1 MRIPERQTELEAF
14 YREHLGGNQHGGAA
28 TIAAPR
34 ITAGLPT
41 DDQVIEK
48 LLHETSGKGRALFGG
63 DTSSYESHSSA
74 DQAFMNKLYFYTQDE
89 GQIDAIFRRSGL
101 YREKWNRHDYRR
113 RTYMK
118 AANTIVDTYEWER
131 VKITV
136 GTTNSPNP
144 PNPTNPANPANPANP
159 TVKSAAKLL
168 ETEMQPTRWAVP
180 GVLPEGVSLLAGKP
194 KQGKSWMALGLC
206 ESIAAGGVAL
216 GNTRVEKGE
225 ALYLALEDNERRM
238 QKRLKKVLDGRPCP
252 PGLHYAVEWPRLQEG
267 GTEALEGWL
276 SDTPAARIVV
286 VDTLQ
291 KVRTAARGQN
301 VYAEDYAAL
310 ESLLPLAARYGVAIV
325 VVHHLRKGEAAD
337 PQDEIS
343 GSTGLS
349 GGVDGYLILRRK
361 PGSKGPTLY
370 VDGRDIEEPEEYALH
385 WNHNT
390 AGWTIEGT
398 AEEVHLSQ
406 ERADIL
412 LVLNRSP
419 EPMTPK
425 ETADLLGRKANN
437 VKYLMWQ
444 MAQDGQLAKPAPGK
458 YEPANRTNP
467 NANPAN
473 RVDTDTYGESGDAVS
488 RVSGVSGVGKERPVS
503 WDLEPGESATLEEL
517 QDRRDHGPS
526 CMCDECLPI

>member
-1 MRIPERQTELEAF
+1 M
-14 YREHLGGNQHGGAA
+14 
-28 TIAAPR
+28 
-34 ITAGLPT
+34 
-41 DDQVIEK
+41 
-48 LLHETSGKGRALFGG
+48 
-63 DTSSYESHSSA
+63 
-74 DQAFMNKLYFYTQDE
+74 
-89 GQIDAIFRRSGL
+89 
-101 YREKWNRHDYRR
+101 
-113 RTYMK
+113 
-118 AANTIVDTYEWER
+118 
-131 VKITV
+131 
-136 GTTNSPNP
+136 
-144 PNPTNPANPANPANP
+144 
-159 TVKSAAKLL
+159 
-168 ETEMQPTRWAVP
+168 
-180 GVLPEGVSLLAGKP
+180 
-194 KQGKSWMALGLC
+194 
-206 ESIAAGGVAL
+206 
-216 GNTRVEKGE
+216 
-225 ALYLALEDNERRM
+225 
-238 QKRLKKVLDGRPCP
+238 
-252 PGLHYAVEWPRLQEG
+252 HYSTEWPRLQEG
-267 GTEALEGWL
+267 GTEALERWL
-276 SDTPAARIVV
+276 EDTPAARLVV
-286 VDTLQ
+286 IDTLQ

-310 ESLLPLAARYGVAIV
+310 ESLLPVAARYGVAIV

-337 PQDEIS
+337 AQDEIS

-385 WNHNT
+385 WNQNT
-390 AGWTIEGT
+390 ATWTIQGT
-398 AEEVHLSQ
+398 AEEVHISE

-467 NANPAN
+467 SANPAN
-473 RVDTDTYGESGDAVS
+473 RLNADTYGESGDAVS
-488 RVSGVSGVGKERPVS
+488 AVSVVSGVGKERPVS